1 MATVWIVPAG
11 TDSAPGA
18 GEGDYLVRPAG
29 DRFEV
34 GSVADSCTWLGT
46 LAADL
51 LPELPQVDAPQEG
64 PEQERLLTAA
74 RGLESAQ
81 THRGG

>member
-1 MATVWIVPAG
+1 MPTVWIVPAG

-18 GEGDYLVRPAG
+18 SEGDYLLRPSG
-29 DRFEV
+29 EQFEI

-46 LAADL
+46 LAPDL

-64 PEQERLLTAA
+64 PEQERLLIAA
-74 RGLESAQ
+74 RGLESAE